1 MAVNVNKIV
10 YNFDD
15 KWMRV
20 LFHEPDFLEHCLL
33 VALVKHIHSFLSPFD
48 SKLFL
53 VMLPDGSKNIGEAT
67 LSD

>member
-1 MAVNVNKIV
+1 MAVNVNKIIN
-10 YNFDD
+10 NFDD

-33 VALVKHIHSFLSPFD
+33 VALVKHFHSFLSPFD